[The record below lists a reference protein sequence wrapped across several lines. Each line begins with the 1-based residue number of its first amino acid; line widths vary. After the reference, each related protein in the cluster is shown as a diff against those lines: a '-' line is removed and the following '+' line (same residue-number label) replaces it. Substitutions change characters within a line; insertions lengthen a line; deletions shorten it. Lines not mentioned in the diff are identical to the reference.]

1 MTLRRDL
8 SGDDLARL
16 LRRHY
21 GYRFVR
27 QQGSHM
33 TVATEIGGVE
43 YSVTIP
49 RHRQVKVGTLGRI
62 IAEVAEQI
70 GLPRAEVRRALFGR

>member
-1 MTLRRDL
+1 MMLPRDL

-21 GYRFVR
+21 GYRLVR

-33 TVATEIGGVE
+33 TVTTEIDGVE

-62 IAEVAEQI
+62 IAEVAEQF
-70 GLPRAEVRRALFGR
+70 GLSRAEVLQALFGR

>member
-1 MTLRRDL
+1 MTLPRDL

-21 GYRFVR
+21 GYQFVR

-33 TVATEIGGVE
+33 TVVTEIDGVE

-49 RHRQVKVGTLGRI
+49 RHRQVKVL
-62 IAEVAEQI
+62 
-70 GLPRAEVRRALFGR
+70 

>member
-21 GYRFVR
+21 GYRLVR

-33 TVATEIGGVE
+33 TVTTEIDGVE
-43 YSVTIP
+43 CSVTIP

-62 IAEVAEQI
+62 IAEVAEQV
-70 GLPRAEVRRALFGR
+70 GLSRSEVRLALFGQ

>member
-8 SGDDLARL
+8 SGDELARL

-33 TVATEIGGVE
+33 TVTAEIGGVE
-43 YSVTIP
+43 CSVTIP
-49 RHRQVKVGTLGRI
+49 QHRQVKVGTLGRI
-62 IAEVAEQI
+62 IAEVAEQV
-70 GLPRAEVRRALFGR
+70 GLPRSEVRRALFER